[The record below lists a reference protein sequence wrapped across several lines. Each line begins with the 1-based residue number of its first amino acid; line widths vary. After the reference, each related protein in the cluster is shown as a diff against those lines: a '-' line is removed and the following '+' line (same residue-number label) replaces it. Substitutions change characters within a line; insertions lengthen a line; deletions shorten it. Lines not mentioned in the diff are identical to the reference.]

1 MMPGKRPTQIESVR
15 AAFARIRSASPHHDR
30 GQSWLLPEA
39 ALLWAVWIQAV
50 IDHLDLVYYPQRKIH
65 RTSAEHTAM
74 TGFIVKPDE
83 TEVNA
88 LELLGIDP
96 QWAYAQ
102 ILRAL
107 DYQEAA

>member
-1 MMPGKRPTQIESVR
+1 MRKASPQLHAIR
-15 AAFARIRSASPHHDR
+15 AAFLRIKQSSPMHER
-30 GQSWLLPEA
+30 GQTWRPPEA
-39 ALLWAVWIQAV
+39 GLLWAVWMQAV
-50 IDHLDLVYYPQRKIH
+50 IDHLDLTHYRVSKPDRQ
-65 RTSAEHTAM
+65 TAEKTAL

-102 ILRAL
+102 IMRAF
-107 DYQEAA
+107 DYREVA